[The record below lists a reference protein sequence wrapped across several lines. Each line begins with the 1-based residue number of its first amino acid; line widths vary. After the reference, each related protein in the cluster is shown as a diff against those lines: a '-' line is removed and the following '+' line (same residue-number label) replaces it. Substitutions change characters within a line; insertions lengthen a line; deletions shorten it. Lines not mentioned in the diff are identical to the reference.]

1 MYIMVT
7 KLLTEAKIKSFRLD
21 KDLQEKLLSDG
32 EGLNLRAARSQRITN
47 QVNLSWIFRHTH
59 PVTKKPTRLGLGKY
73 PQISLAEARELAEAQ
88 RKKILTGENPI
99 QESLSLRQALNIWL
113 EKKKVGTGS
122 ISFYSLNW
130 VPRLRCLFN

>member
-1 MYIMVT
+1 MAI

-32 EGLNLRAARSQRITN
+32 EGLNLRVARSQRITN
-47 QVNLSWIFRHTH
+47 QVNLSWVFRYTH

-130 VPRLRCLFN
+130 VRRLRCLFH

>member
-130 VPRLRCLFN
+130 VPRLRCLFH

>member
-1 MYIMVT
+1 VYIMVT

-130 VPRLRCLFN
+130 VRRLRCLFH

>member
-130 VPRLRCLFN
+130 VRRLRCLFH

>member
-21 KDLQEKLLSDG
+21 KDLQEKLLFDG

-130 VPRLRCLFN
+130 VRRLRCLFH